1 MLRNF
6 GMTKFR
12 ENALSRKF
20 TLIDSLKNRIDL
32 QFKILYFFQFERY
45 YPTQRS
51 LQLHLASTH
60 PQQIQTQ
67 QTQQLQ
73 AQQNSTVVSAS
84 NVVGASEIITT
95 AMRHAEAET
104 IVPIETIETTQADGQ
119 IIQQFQIQLNDQQ
132 AQIVEHIPVMA
143 TTGPGGHT
151 QQFQIVQT
159 DPSKPSEQPQIIT
172 LYTWGGN

>member
-1 MLRNF
+1 MYQLHNI
-6 GMTKFR
+6 
-12 ENALSRKF
+12 ALILFVDFSNYNNV
-20 TLIDSLKNRIDL
+20 LIDFTMDT
-32 QFKILYFFQFERY
+32 QFNEKYHKTE
-45 YPTQRS
+45 
-51 LQLHLASTH
+51 
-60 PQQIQTQ
+60 
-67 QTQQLQ
+67 
-73 AQQNSTVVSAS
+73 
-84 NVVGASEIITT
+84 
-95 AMRHAEAET
+95 
-104 IVPIETIETTQADGQ
+104 ADGQ